1 MKRFIQAILFI
12 MSIHAFG
19 QQDST
24 KPSLKISGYIEVY
37 YCYDFGKPADHN
49 RPPFIYSFNRSNEVN
64 LNIGFIKASF
74 ENKFIRTNIAFMT
87 GTYSN
92 ANLASEPGVLKNI
105 YEANIGVKIH
115 KTKSLWIDAGIFG
128 SHIGIESAI
137 GKDSWNLTRSMAADN
152 SPYYETGVKG
162 TYISN
167 NSKWLISAL
176 VLNGWQRIQRVDD
189 NNSLAL
195 GHQVT
200 FIPSQKFTINSS
212 SFVGNTKPD
221 SAKQLRYFHNLYA
234 KYECTEKCGLIAGF
248 DIGAEQKIKGSSAYN
263 IWYTPYLLLRY
274 KLSGKITLAARG
286 EYYYDKNQ
294 VIIKTGTANGFQT
307 IGYSINTDFK
317 INPYAIWRIE
327 ARALNSKDEIFT
339 LNNKSSTRNYFITT
353 SLAVAF

>member
-12 MSIHAFG
+12 ISTRAFG
-19 QQDST
+19 QQDSI

-74 ENKFIRTNIAFMT
+74 KNKSIRTNLAFMA

-105 YEANIGVKIH
+105 YEANAGVKIH
-115 KTKSLWIDAGIFG
+115 KTKNLWIDAGIFG

-152 SPYYETGVKG
+152 SPYYESGVKG
-162 TYISN
+162 TFISD

-176 VLNGWQRIQRVDD
+176 ILNGWQRIQRVDG
-189 NNSLAL
+189 NNSFAL
-195 GHQVT
+195 GHQIT
-200 FIPSQKFTINSS
+200 FTPSEKIIINSS
-212 SFVGNTKPD
+212 SFIGNTKPD

-234 KYECTEKCGLIAGF
+234 QYEWTEKCGLIAGF
-248 DIGAEQKIKGSSAYN
+248 DIGAEQKTKGSSDYN

-274 KLSGKITLAARG
+274 KLSNKIILAARG

-317 INPYAIWRIE
+317 INAYAVWRIE

-339 LNNKSSTRNYFITT
+339 LNNKSSTHNYFITT